1 MPKQKKPTPMRAMME
16 AQIDENLR
24 KIFEE
29 DLDDDVPAHLRAL
42 VARLGEAE
50 RSPDETGFADESED
64 DSEEADR

>member
-1 MPKQKKPTPMRAMME
+1 MPKEQKRISGRAMME

-29 DLDDDVPAHLRAL
+29 DLQDEVPAHLREL

-50 RSPDETGFADESED
+50 HRTDAVQTARKDHD
-64 DSEEADR
+64 NSEEADR